1 MHNAIQEMALAVVSF
16 FIMQFGICQEKPV
29 HHPLA
34 VFLNHSRMIPQGF
47 LHVGECA
54 FDHIVCV
61 GHTSDFLVCKQKRK
75 VGRYADHGRSEPLM
89 GIYRASGNLVDRL
102 FFQEVMRFALPFL
115 ICTDECTFIN
125 IL

>member
-61 GHTSDFLVCKQKRK
+61 GHTSDFLVCKVVEIKCNKRY
-75 VGRYADHGRSEPLM
+75 RRQ
-89 GIYRASGNLVDRL
+89 IYRLRFTIANI
-102 FFQEVMRFALPFL
+102 FFNYFKYY
-115 ICTDECTFIN
+115 N
-125 IL
+125 ILVNIYLD